1 MKQITHQQA
10 EELAW
15 HPLDLKF
22 EIECCQAEW
31 IASNARY
38 IAEIETKRADKT
50 YWGQYPKGWKPAMF
64 RESEER
70 AKSNLL
76 TRFIARKCRE
86 IDGALWLNDW
96 QLICEM
102 ENPTI

>member
-1 MKQITHQQA
+1 MKQITQKQA
-10 EELAW
+10 EKIAW
-15 HPLDLKF
+15 CPLDLKF

-50 YWGQYPKGWKPAMF
+50 YWGEYPKGWKSAMLKQ
-64 RESEER
+64 SEKT

-76 TRFIARKCRE
+76 TRFISRKCRE
-86 IDGALWLNDW
+86 IDGAFWMSAW
-96 QLICEM
+96 QLICEI
-102 ENPTI
+102 EKSAI